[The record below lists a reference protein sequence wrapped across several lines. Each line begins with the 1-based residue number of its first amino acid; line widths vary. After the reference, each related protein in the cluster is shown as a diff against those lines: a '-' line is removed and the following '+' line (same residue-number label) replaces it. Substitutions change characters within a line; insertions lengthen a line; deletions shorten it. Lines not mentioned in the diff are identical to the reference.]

1 MSTQQAFAAALLDP
15 DSPFPTGLKT
25 WNGSDPARRFAVH
38 RNNVVSSLIDALAD
52 AYPVVHE
59 LVGEEFFRAM
69 ARVYVQCTPPRSPL
83 LVRYGED
90 FAAFLEGFEPAA
102 GLPYLAD
109 VARLE
114 ALRVRAYHAA
124 DRPALAAQEIA
135 AALAT
140 PECLNELVIQ
150 LHPALGVLSSP
161 FALVSLWA
169 AHQGELA
176 LETVDPWQPEH
187 ALVLRN
193 ALEVEVMRLPAAG
206 ARFIQCL
213 QQGVPLGHAA
223 AQAQSADPSF
233 DLSAHLALLIRT
245 DSITQLHPPL
255 PATQGQ
261 PL

>member
-15 DSPFPTGLKT
+15 DSPGPAGLKT
-25 WNGSDPARRFAVH
+25 WNGSDPASRFAAH
-38 RNNVVSSLIDALAD
+38 RNNVIHSLIDALA
-52 AYPVVHE
+52 ATYPVVQE
-59 LVGEEFFRAM
+59 LVGDEFFRAM
-69 ARVYVQCTPPRSPL
+69 ARIYVQSAPPRSPIL
-83 LVRYGED
+83 ARYGED
-90 FAAFLEGFEPAA
+90 FAAFLEGFEPAG

-114 ALRVRAYHAA
+114 ALRVQAYHAA
-124 DRPALAAQEIA
+124 DRPALAAQELA

-140 PECLNELVIQ
+140 PECLSELVIQ
-150 LHPALGVLSSP
+150 LQPALGVLSSP
-161 FALVSLWA
+161 FAVVSLWA

-176 LETVDPWQPEH
+176 LETVDPQRPEH
-187 ALVLRN
+187 TLVLRN
-193 ALEVEVMRLPAAG
+193 TLEVEVMRLQAAG

-223 AQAQSADPSF
+223 ARAQSADPDF

-245 DSITQLHPPL
+245 GVITHLHPSH